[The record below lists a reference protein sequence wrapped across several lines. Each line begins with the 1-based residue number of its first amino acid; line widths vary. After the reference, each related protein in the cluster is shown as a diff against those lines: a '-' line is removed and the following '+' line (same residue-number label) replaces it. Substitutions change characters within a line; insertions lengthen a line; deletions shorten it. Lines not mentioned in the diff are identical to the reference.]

1 MELDSNCLIVFVKSD
16 LLSALNPDLVNK
28 SLISGHNSRLHNF
41 QESIASLEVPANF
54 FTTLFCRVF
63 IVRQER
69 MAATER
75 NNKLVFEDIFI
86 AGGLYLKINPNYF
99 PPIPNKSYGF
109 SIAYFCGMLKV
120 VLRKKISP
128 RIANGHPWIF
138 NNEVEKVEGE
148 VSGGEITEVFSH
160 DKKFIGKGYI
170 NPKSQILV
178 RLLTRQ
184 KSTDINE
191 DFFYDRI
198 SQCWEYRKKLGYIE
212 NCRLVFGEAD
222 SLPQLI
228 IDKFNDYFVIQT
240 LALGIDLWKPA
251 IVEALNEI
259 FQPKGIYERNDVPV
273 RVLEGLPQQ
282 KGFLSSPFDTSI
294 IINENGLK
302 FNVDIE
308 SGQKTGY
315 FLDQQDNRRAIQHIV
330 KGADVLGAF
339 TYTGT
344 FEIHAAHYG
353 AKSVLGLDI
362 SENAIKQATKN
373 AELNGVQNICSF
385 QTANA
390 FDVLKRWSK
399 ETKHYDVV
407 MLDPPAFTKS
417 RETIQ
422 KAITGYKEINLRG
435 MKLIKP
441 GGFLV
446 TSSCTSLVNAEMFL
460 QIIAMAAKDARRTI
474 RQVVFQTQSSDHP
487 VVPGL
492 ENTQYLKFLIVQ
504 VV

>member
-1 MELDSNCLIVFVKSD
+1 MI
-16 LLSALNPDLVNK
+16 
-28 SLISGHNSRLHNF
+28 
-41 QESIASLEVPANF
+41 
-54 FTTLFCRVF
+54 
-63 IVRQER
+63 
-69 MAATER
+69 
-75 NNKLVFEDIFI
+75 
-86 AGGLYLKINPNYF
+86 KIY
-99 PPIPNKSYGF
+99 
-109 SIAYFCGMLKV
+109 
-120 VLRKKISP
+120 LRKKIS
-128 RIANGHPWIF
+128 RRVAEGHPWIF
-138 NNEVEKVEGE
+138 ANEVDRVEGD
-148 VSGGEITEVFSH
+148 VKGGETVTVFTH
-160 DKKFIGKGYI
+160 DNKFIGKGYI

-178 RLLTRQ
+178 RLLTRE
-184 KSTDINE
+184 KGEEINE
-191 DFFYDRI
+191 EFFYQQI
-198 SQCWEYRKKLGYIE
+198 LQCWEYRKKIGYTE

-240 LALGIDLWKPA
+240 VALGIDIWKPA
-251 IVEALNEI
+251 IVKALNKI
-259 FQPKGIYERNDVPV
+259 FNPKGIFERNDVPV
-273 RVLEGLPQQ
+273 RELEGMPQQ
-282 KGFLSSPFDTSI
+282 KGFLSAPFDTKI

-302 FNVDIE
+302 FTVDVE
-308 SGQKTGY
+308 NGQKTGY

-362 SENAIKQATKN
+362 SDNAVEQANKN
-373 AELNGVQNICSF
+373 ATLNGLENICRF
-385 QTANA
+385 EAANA
-390 FDVLKRWSK
+390 FDLLKQWSK
-399 ETKHYDVV
+399 EGKQYDVV

-435 MKLIKP
+435 MKLVKP

-446 TSSCTSLVNAEMFL
+446 TSSCTSLVNADLFL
-460 QIIAMAAKDARRTI
+460 QIIDMAAKDVRRKL
-474 RQVVFQTQSSDHP
+474 RQVCFQAQAPDHP
-487 VVPGL
+487 IIRSI